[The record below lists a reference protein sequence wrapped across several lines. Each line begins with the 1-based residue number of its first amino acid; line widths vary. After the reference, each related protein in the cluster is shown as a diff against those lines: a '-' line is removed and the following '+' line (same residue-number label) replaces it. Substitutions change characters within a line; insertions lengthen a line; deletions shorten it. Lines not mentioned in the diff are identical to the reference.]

1 MPTDPPSGHFPDT
14 PKPPPPIFTAPPYP
28 SPVSDSHIC
37 AESGRGCLL
46 LPMHHTHARARS
58 PRHRQRQS
66 LRLSLSQ
73 SHKQKTRKPM
83 AVPPHPLHT
92 PTLDTTPQSPT
103 VTHPSPRPLP
113 HSLAPHR
120 CPLDGVTSSVAW
132 GFEARWSQLIT
143 PCPLAIVPVTRQVWI
158 PSQSPSPGLHPGRWA
173 PITAD
178 DPPVSWHKQSSR
190 KLAWFECW
198 LVMPPPPPQQA
209 VGEDSP
215 AGSRAGHT
223 SWPVG

>member
-1 MPTDPPSGHFPDT
+1 M
-14 PKPPPPIFTAPPYP
+14 
-28 SPVSDSHIC
+28 SDSHIC

-92 PTLDTTPQSPT
+92 PPLDTTPQSPT

-143 PCPLAIVPVTRQVWI
+143 PLPASHSPCLSPTRCGSPPRAHHLVCILAGGLPLHQMI
-158 PSQSPSPGLHPGRWA
+158 PQSAGINNPAGSSPGLN
-173 PITAD
+173 
-178 DPPVSWHKQSSR
+178 
-190 KLAWFECW
+190 
-198 LVMPPPPPQQA
+198 
-209 VGEDSP
+209 
-215 AGSRAGHT
+215 AG
-223 SWPVG
+223 W